1 MQLNRGVTIIK
12 IDRLIGI
19 LTILLQNEKVTAPY
33 LAERFE
39 VSRRTINRDIEDICK
54 AGIPIVTL
62 QGAKGGIT
70 VAEGYKIDK
79 TIFTTEELQA
89 IFTGLR
95 SLDSISHTSKYR
107 QLIDKF
113 SSDKNSIYSTE
124 GSILIDLSSHYKSTL
139 SVKIEEIRR
148 AISEKLLIS
157 FDYYYSR
164 GEAQKL
170 IEPYLIVF
178 KWSFWYVFGY
188 CCEKNDFRM
197 FKLNR
202 LWKLSVTEEHF
213 KLRDIPQEQREFDNY
228 FKDEIM
234 LVAIFDKCVKYRLI
248 EEYGIDCFSY
258 TEEGKLLFKFGF
270 TDKGT
275 LISWILSFGDKVEII
290 EPAELRLEVKT
301 QAKNIIK
308 KYL

>member
-1 MQLNRGVTIIK
+1 MTIIK

-79 TIFTTEELQA
+79 TIFTADELQA
-89 IFTGLR
+89 IFTGLK
-95 SLDSISHTSKYR
+95 SLDSISQTSKYK

-124 GSILIDLSSHYKSTL
+124 SNILIDLSSHYKSTL

-148 AISEKLLIS
+148 AISEKRLVS
-157 FDYYYSR
+157 FDYYYSK
-164 GEAQKL
+164 GEARKI

-178 KWSFWYVFGY
+178 KWSSWYVLGY

-202 LWKLSVTEEHF
+202 LWNLSVTEENF
-213 KLRDIPQEQREFDNY
+213 KLRDIPQEQRDFDNY

-234 LVAIFDKCVKYRLI
+234 LIAIFDKSVKYRLI

-275 LISWILSFGDKVEII
+275 LISWILSFGDKAEII

>member
-1 MQLNRGVTIIK
+1 MTIIK

-79 TIFTTEELQA
+79 TIFTDEEIQA
-89 IFTGLR
+89 IFTGLK
-95 SLDSISHTSKYR
+95 SLDSISETSKYR

-113 SSDKNSIYSTE
+113 SSDKKSIYSTE
-124 GSILIDLSSHYKSTL
+124 SNILIDLSSHYKSTL
-139 SVKIEEIRR
+139 SVKIEEIRK
-148 AISEKLLIS
+148 AILERRLIS
-157 FDYYYSR
+157 FDYYYSK
-164 GEAQKL
+164 GESRKL

-178 KWSFWYVFGY
+178 KWSSWYVFGY

-202 LWKLSVTEEHF
+202 LWNLSVTGEHF

-234 LVAIFDKCVKYRLI
+234 LIAIFDKSVKYRLI
-248 EEYGIDCFSY
+248 EEYGIECFSY
-258 TEEGKLLFKFGF
+258 TEEDKLLFKFGF
-270 TDKGT
+270 TNKGT
-275 LISWILSFGDKVEII
+275 LLSWILSFGDKAEII
-290 EPAELRLEVKT
+290 EPAELRSEVKI
-301 QAKNIIK
+301 QAKNLMK